1 MKGRRITLNLN
12 EAAVGL
18 SADSRC
24 GDRCWRQSAVTA
36 GGRGSALL
44 HPPTA

>member
-12 EAAVGL
+12 GDVVGL
-18 SADSRC
+18 SADSRR
-24 GDRCWRQSAVTA
+24 GDRCWRQSTVTA